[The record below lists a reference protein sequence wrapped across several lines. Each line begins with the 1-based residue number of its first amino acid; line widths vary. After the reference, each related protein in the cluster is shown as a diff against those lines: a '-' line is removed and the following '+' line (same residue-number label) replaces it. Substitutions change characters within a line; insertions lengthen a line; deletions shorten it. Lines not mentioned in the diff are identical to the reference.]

1 LPAAGRF
8 SKGVVCALLVLA
20 ALFLLAEESR
30 AADVYL
36 LQGEIRKGRVSM
48 MERDGMNYAA
58 LDEMLSNLGFASS
71 GVEGGF
77 VVTYSGKKVEFW
89 NGSNI
94 ARLSGTVYSM
104 LGVVFSQDGH
114 WWGEA
119 ESSLKVIS
127 LFLKSVERPFD
138 IRWSSGRSA
147 DVPLPKGLE
156 AAPRLNAPPPVT
168 SSRQVLPG
176 GLASITKV
184 RWGEQANA
192 YRAVIDVSEQ
202 VDADLKRY
210 PDRVEVTF
218 KKTAARAMSENSPWP
233 PLQVASSQ
241 SGDDAVMVFRHDAGR
256 VESFWLTEPP
266 RYVVDF
272 YFGSGTKP
280 AVINATPVGTP
291 AQRGPL
297 PGVIQT
303 RPGAPG
309 GGDASSK
316 KLLIVV
322 DAGHGGNDPGALGN
336 SLREK
341 DINLK
346 ASLELSEILKA
357 KGFDVKLTRADDRYL
372 KLAERTAFANN
383 SNADIF
389 ISLHC
394 NALPK
399 GKHASGTEL
408 YLMAETT
415 DRDALNLAII
425 ENRELSGDAQSAAEI
440 NEAADKRTRLL
451 LQILGEMQQND
462 KIIQSTTLAEYLY
475 DKMRGDGFSIRKVQ
489 QAPFFVL
496 RGAGMPALLV
506 EMGYITEAKDAN
518 QLNSQAYRKKMMNSL
533 AMGISNY
540 LSNGAGEGGGL

>member
-1 LPAAGRF
+1 VRF
-8 SKGVVCALLVLA
+8 SKSLVSAVLVFTAFFMMAQESLAL
-20 ALFLLAEESR
+20 
-30 AADVYL
+30 DVYL
-36 LQGEIRKGRVSM
+36 IQGEVRKGRVSM
-48 MERDGMNYAA
+48 MGRDGMNYAA
-58 LDEMLSNLGFASS
+58 LDEMLAGLGFAPSAA
-71 GVEGGF
+71 EGGF

-104 LGVVFSQDGH
+104 QGVVFSQAGH

-119 ESSLKVIS
+119 ESSLMVIS
-127 LFLKSVERPFD
+127 QFLKSVGRPYD
-138 IRWSSGRSA
+138 IKWSSGK
-147 DVPLPKGLE
+147 DTNVPLPKDIE
-156 AAPRLNAPPPVT
+156 AAPRLSAPPPAA
-168 SSRQVLPG
+168 SSPQDHSG
-176 GLASITKV
+176 DSASILRV

-192 YRAVIDVSEQ
+192 YRAVIDVSGH
-202 VDADLKRY
+202 VDASLDEY
-210 PDRVEVTF
+210 PDGVKVTF
-218 KKTAARAMSENSPWP
+218 KKTVTRSISENSPWL
-233 PLQVASSQ
+233 PLRVTSSQ
-241 SGDDAVMVFRHDAGR
+241 SGGDAVMIFRHDAGK
-256 VESFWLTEPP
+256 VKGFWLTEPP

-272 YFGSGTKP
+272 YFKGETAP
-280 AVINATPVGTP
+280 ATDVTPPSEAAPPEQV
-291 AQRGPL
+291 

-303 RPGAPG
+303 RPAQPG
-309 GGDASSK
+309 GGGSSPSK
-316 KLLIVV
+316 KLLVVV
-322 DAGHGGNDPGALGN
+322 DAGHGGNDPGAVGN
-336 SLREK
+336 KLREK

-346 ASLELSEILKA
+346 AALELSEILK
-357 KGFDVKLTRADDRYL
+357 KMGFDVKMTRTDDRYL

-383 SNADIF
+383 NNADIF

-415 DRDALNLAII
+415 DKDALNLAII

-440 NEAADKRTRLL
+440 NEAADRRTRLL

-475 DKMRGDGFSIRKVQ
+475 ERMRKDGFSIRKVL

-496 RGAGMPALLV
+496 RGAGMPSLLI
-506 EMGYITEAKDAN
+506 EMGYITEAGDAK

-533 AMGISNY
+533 AIGIANY
-540 LSNGAGEGGGL
+540 LKSGSGEGGSR

>member
-1 LPAAGRF
+1 VAGRF
-8 SKGVVCALLVLA
+8 SKGVICALLVLA
-20 ALFLLAEESR
+20 AVFLSVEEST
-30 AADVYL
+30 AAEAYL
-36 LQGEIRKGRVSM
+36 LQGNIRKGRVSM
-48 MERDGMNYAA
+48 MERDGMTYAA
-58 LDEMLSNLGFASS
+58 LDETLANLGFASS

-77 VVTYSGKKVEFW
+77 VVTYLGKKVEFW

-104 LGVVFSQDGH
+104 QGVVFSQDGH

-119 ESSLKVIS
+119 DSSLTVIS
-127 LFLKSVERPFD
+127 LFLKSAGRPFD
-138 IRWSSGRSA
+138 ISWSSVKSA

-156 AAPRLNAPPPVT
+156 PAPRPIAPPPIPASPRV
-168 SSRQVLPG
+168 SAKN
-176 GLASITKV
+176 LASIAGV
-184 RWGEQANA
+184 RWGEQISA

-202 VDADLKRY
+202 VDVDFNKY
-210 PDRVEVTF
+210 PDRVEIVL
-218 KKTAARAMSENSPWP
+218 KETATRSISENSPWS
-233 PLQVASSQ
+233 PLRVTLSQ
-241 SGDDAVMVFRHDAGR
+241 SGDDAMMVFTHNAER

-272 YFGSGTKP
+272 YFGRTAET
-280 AVINATPVGTP
+280 AVNTTLPKTP
-291 AQRGPL
+291 AQAERAL
-297 PGVIQT
+297 SGVIQT
-303 RPGAPG
+303 RPGRP
-309 GGDASSK
+309 GDASSGK
-316 KLLIVV
+316 FLIIV

-346 ASLELSEILKA
+346 ASLELSEILKT
-357 KGFDVKLTRADDRYL
+357 KGFDVKLTRTDDRYL
-372 KLAERTAFANN
+372 KLAERTAYANN
-383 SNADIF
+383 NNADIF

-415 DRDALNLAII
+415 DGDALNLAII

-440 NEAADKRTRLL
+440 NEAADRRTRLL

-475 DKMRGDGFSIRKVQ
+475 ERMRGDGFSIRKVQ

-496 RGAGMPALLV
+496 RGAGMPSLLV
-506 EMGYITEAKDAN
+506 EMGYITEAGDAK

-533 AMGISNY
+533 ATGISNY
-540 LSNGAGEGGGL
+540 LKNGAGEGGSL